1 MTTWE
6 ITNTIAALVM
16 PPGSALL
23 FIVFGLIL
31 LARRRR
37 VLGVTVIAVSAV
49 LLYAFSM
56 PIFSNVLVRSLE
68 EGYSDP
74 TNMSSGDAIVVLGG
88 GLYYRAPEYGGSDTV
103 TPQVL
108 ARLRYGA
115 RLYRRL
121 HKPVLVTGGSPRGEA
136 SAEADVMKHVLE
148 DEYSV
153 PVRWA
158 ENASNNTTENARFSF
173 QILGSAGIR
182 TIYLVT
188 HAWHMARARA
198 SFEREGFTVI
208 PAPTL
213 FKTDGPRTIVD
224 FLPDA
229 GALENSSIW
238 VHEVIGRAWY
248 RLKSIAS
255 SRS

>member
-1 MTTWE
+1 MTAWE
-6 ITNTIAALVM
+6 ITNTLAALLM
-16 PPGSALL
+16 PPGCTVLVTVLGLL
-23 FIVFGLIL
+23 LVC
-31 LARRRR
+31 RRRA
-37 VLGVTVIAVSAV
+37 LGVTLIAVSSVA
-49 LLYAFSM
+49 LYAFSM
-56 PIFSNVLVRSLE
+56 PILSSVLMRSVE
-68 EGYSDP
+68 EDYSDP
-74 TNMSSGDAIVVLGG
+74 TKIRNGDAIVVLGG
-88 GLYYRAPEYGGSDTV
+88 GLYYRAPEYGSMDTV

-115 RLYRRL
+115 QLYRTL
-121 HKPVLVTGGSPRGEA
+121 HKPVLVTGGSPRGER

-158 ENASNNTTENARFSF
+158 EKASNNTTENAKLSF
-173 QILGSAGIR
+173 QLVEHARVR
-182 TIYLVT
+182 TVYLVT
-188 HAWHMARARA
+188 HAWHMPRARA
-198 SFEREGFTVI
+198 SFERAGFTVI

-238 VHEVIGRAWY
+238 AHEIMGRAWY
-248 RLKSIAS
+248 RLKSVAS